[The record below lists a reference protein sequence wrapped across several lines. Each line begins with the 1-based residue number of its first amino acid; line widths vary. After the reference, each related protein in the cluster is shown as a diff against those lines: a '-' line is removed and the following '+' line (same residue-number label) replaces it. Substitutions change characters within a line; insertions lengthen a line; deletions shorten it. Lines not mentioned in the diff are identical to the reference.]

1 MAMRPRF
8 TWKLRTREVA
18 LGERT
23 LVMGVLN
30 VTSDS
35 FSDGGKFLRRDHAVG
50 RALEMLE
57 EGADLIDVGGESTR
71 PGARVSPGAAG
82 AVSQEEELQRV
93 LPVIEDIRRERP
105 GTLISVDTYKSGVAR
120 EAVAAGA
127 EIVNDVSAFRWD
139 PAMAQ
144 TVATL
149 ECGAV
154 LMHMRGRPE
163 QWRTLPPVDNLM
175 GLVSRELAEWAMVA
189 MGSGVA
195 RERLVLDPGF
205 GFGKN
210 YDENYALLAR
220 LGELARLNFPILTG
234 TSRKSFLGRTLARAG
249 QDLPA
254 EERLHGTLAA
264 VTASVLAGAHLVRVH
279 DVRPAVEAARVADA
293 ILRAGSS

>member
-1 MAMRPRF
+1 MTRPRF
-8 TWKLRTREVA
+8 TWKLRTRELA

-30 VTSDS
+30 VTPDS
-35 FSDGGKFLRRDHAVG
+35 FSDGGKFLGRERAVG
-50 RALEMLE
+50 RALEILE
-57 EGADLIDVGGESTR
+57 EGADLIDIGGESTR
-71 PGARVSPGAAG
+71 PGARVSPGAAAG
-82 AVSQEEELQRV
+82 VSEAEELRRV
-93 LPVIEDIRRERP
+93 LPVIEDIRHQRP
-105 GTLISVDTYKSGVAR
+105 GTLISVDTYRSGVAR

-139 PAMAQ
+139 PGMAQ
-144 TVATL
+144 MVATL
-149 ECGAV
+149 GCGAV

-163 QWRTLPPVDNLM
+163 EWRSLPPVDDLM
-175 GLVSRELAEWAMVA
+175 GLVRRELAEWAMVA

-195 RERLVLDPGF
+195 RDHIVLDPGF

-210 YDENYALLAR
+210 YDQNYSLLAR
-220 LGELARLNFPILTG
+220 LGELARLDFPILAG

-264 VTASVLAGAHLVRVH
+264 VTACVLAGAHLVRVH
-279 DVRPAVEAARVADA
+279 DVRPAADAVKIADA
-293 ILRAGSS
+293 ILRAGA